1 MTTDSSKPPRLPRLW
16 FLSAEE
22 RGIDSRDIVPTLP
35 RGTGVIYRDYRNPE
49 RRLRTCELAR
59 ICRRKGLMLLAG
71 TSRPC
76 STPPPT
82 AGVHVPS
89 WSRHPPRA
97 RGLVTL
103 SVHRGSDLRRARASR
118 AHLFIVAPV
127 FRTEAHPEAVPL
139 GPLRLG
145 LLARRLPGPVAALG
159 GITTVSAR
167 RLTGLGVYAL
177 CGSGLFT
184 HAGADRELAGLR
196 VWCGPPSTRSPV
208 RPANPRDARRFRT
221 YVRLQ
226 SR

>member
-1 MTTDSSKPPRLPRLW
+1 MTIDSSKPPRLPRLW

-22 RGIDSRDIVPTLP
+22 RGIHSRDIVPKLP
-35 RGTGVIYRDYRNPE
+35 RGTGVIYRDYCNPE
-49 RRLRTCELAR
+49 RRLRTRELAR
-59 ICRRKGLMLLAG
+59 ICRRKGLVLLAG

-76 STPPPT
+76 SPPPPT

-89 WSRHPPRA
+89 WSRRPLRA

-118 AHLFIVAPV
+118 AHLFIAAPV

-159 GITTVSAR
+159 GITPVTAR

-196 VWCGPPSTRSPV
+196 VWCGPPSTRPPV

>member
-1 MTTDSSKPPRLPRLW
+1 MTTDFSKPPRLPRLW

-22 RGIDSRDIVPTLP
+22 RGIDSRDIVPSLS

-49 RRLRTCELAR
+49 RRLRVRELAR
-59 ICRRKGLMLLAG
+59 ICRRKGLVLLAG

-76 STPPPT
+76 SPPPPT

-89 WSRHPPRA
+89 WSRRPPCT

-127 FRTEAHPEAVPL
+127 FRTEAHPETVPL

-159 GITTVSAR
+159 GITPVSAR

-184 HAGADRELAGLR
+184 PAGADRELAGLR
-196 VWCGPPSTRSPV
+196 VWCGPPSTRPPV

>member
-22 RGIDSRDIVPTLP
+22 RGIDSREIVPTLP

-49 RRLRTCELAR
+49 RRLRARELAR
-59 ICRRKGLMLLAG
+59 LCRRRGLVLLAG
-71 TSRPC
+71 TSKPR
-76 STPPPT
+76 SSSSLT

-89 WSRHPPRA
+89 WSRRPPRA

-103 SVHRGSDLRRARASR
+103 SVHRAGDLRRARASG

-159 GITTVSAR
+159 GITPVSAR

-177 CGSGLFT
+177 CGSGLFA
-184 HAGADRELAGLR
+184 HAGAHRELAGLR
-196 VWCGPPSTRSPV
+196 VWCGPPSTRPQV